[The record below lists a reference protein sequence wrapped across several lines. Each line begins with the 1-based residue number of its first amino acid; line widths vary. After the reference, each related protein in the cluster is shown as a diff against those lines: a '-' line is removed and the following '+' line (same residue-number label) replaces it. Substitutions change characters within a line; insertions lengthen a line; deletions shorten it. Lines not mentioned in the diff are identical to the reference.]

1 MFFVCKNC
9 VPLQIELRFHS
20 FYDNHALSQSIK
32 SYLIETVGIPSQFIE
47 MQETQFGC
55 IFDVLFCDVDAAEK
69 FLFHYYSI
77 TANKIKARMS
87 TLILRLSLC
96 QDYQMFAAIKNYIFE
111 KLSVSFSFY
120 GDIQ

>member
-1 MFFVCKNC
+1 MH
-9 VPLQIELRFHS
+9 LQIELIFHT
-20 FYDNHALSQSIK
+20 FNENHLVSLQNIK

-47 MQETQFGC
+47 MKETQFGC
-55 IFDVLFCDVDAAEK
+55 IFNVLFRDVDAAEK
-69 FLFHYYSI
+69 FLVHYYAI

-87 TLILRLSLC
+87 TLIFRLALC
-96 QDYQMFAAIKNYIFE
+96 QDYQMFAAIKNYIFQ